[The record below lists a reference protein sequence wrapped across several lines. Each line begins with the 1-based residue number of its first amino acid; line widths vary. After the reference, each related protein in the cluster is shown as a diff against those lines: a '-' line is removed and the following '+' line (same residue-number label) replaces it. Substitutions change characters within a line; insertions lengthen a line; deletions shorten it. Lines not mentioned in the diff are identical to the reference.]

1 MTDEGA
7 DKKNSCHELS
17 CVPGSLLEAGDTRVN
32 KRVKNPSFQVTL
44 RQVNRLSATRDKC
57 KVLQEH
63 MQLSLDLT
71 QAWGSA
77 GTTSWRN

>member
-32 KRVKNPSFQVTL
+32 KRVKNPSFHLPGESHGQKSL
-44 RQVNRLSATRDKC
+44 ASYRLWDHR
-57 KVLQEH
+57 VR
-63 MQLSLDLT
+63 LD
-71 QAWGSA
+71 
-77 GTTSWRN
+77 

>member
-32 KRVKNPSFQVTL
+32 KRVKKICL
-44 RQVNRLSATRDKC
+44 YGAYL
-57 KVLQEH
+57 LEG
-63 MQLSLDLT
+63 LT
-71 QAWGSA
+71 D
-77 GTTSWRN
+77 TE